1 MNENGSRADETSGET
16 ELAFDDEIY
25 RALGSRERRRLLHL
39 LLDEEE
45 RTVEEL
51 ATLLLGWDVTVSGTV
66 GDPDDRLRTILRLEH
81 VHLPILD
88 EIGLVS
94 YDPDRGTV
102 RAEQL
107 DAATVELI
115 ERGVDTEGAPSR

>member
-51 ATLLLGWDVTVSGTV
+51 ATLLLGWDVTASGTV

>member
-51 ATLLLGWDVTVSGTV
+51 ATLLLGWDVTVSETV
-66 GDPDDRLRTILRLEH
+66 GDPDDRLRPILRLEH